1 MTLYF
6 DKYYS
11 FLLLFVIIGLS
22 LCNFLLIHKYNIFV
36 GDDGVLATIFSGK
49 YYDNKLFSIIC
60 PEIDFH
66 KLYYIVVGYAYFL
79 YFDLINNI
87 INYFN
92 LEFRWINSGSLIL
105 FFLSIFFFYKTFNSK
120 KKFFL
125 IIILLTLEPFLVLS
139 HSIRH
144 DILIFLGN
152 AILLYCLSL
161 NDSKRKNLLEIFSIV
176 LLTVHPG
183 GLPLLIAYFIYHLIL
198 SNNLKIIY
206 LSLSCVFII
215 LLSSHMKGIL
225 NLETVSYIL
234 SNPASS
240 LISINNIFFDLFDY
254 FYNAKYKR
262 HLIEILLPLLYLI
275 TIYDFNKFSKKLK
288 ILFFFPFIYLI
299 GYIII
304 LGYFNI
310 SYLKFFYFFFLVYL
324 SLYFLEIKNKFNQL
338 LLYAS
343 SSIYLIVFFGIFV
356 VFINHNP
363 WKYAEKN
370 ISSIL
375 ENIESNKLI
384 SAPLYFSYLAPK
396 INNEYLPIS
405 QLDAPGTDKCFNK
418 YQSQNN
424 KLDYVFVDTRSLND
438 TFYGTKIK
446 NYLNDY
452 TIVESIYIGRLG
464 TLSLDKNGYLYFYKL
479 N

>member
-1 MTLYF
+1 ELNATVIIEKKQFMINKTQQLLTLYF

-120 KKFFL
+120 NKFFL
-125 IIILLTLEPFLVLS
+125 IIIILTLEPFLVLS

-161 NDSKRKNLLEIFSIV
+161 KDSKRKNLLEIFSIV

-206 LSLSCVFII
+206 LSLSCFFII
-215 LLSSHMKGIL
+215 LLSSYMKGIL
-225 NLETVSYIL
+225 NLETVNYIL

-310 SYLKFFYFFFLVYL
+310 SYLK
-324 SLYFLEIKNKFNQL
+324 
-338 LLYAS
+338 
-343 SSIYLIVFFGIFV
+343 
-356 VFINHNP
+356 
-363 WKYAEKN
+363 
-370 ISSIL
+370 
-375 ENIESNKLI
+375 
-384 SAPLYFSYLAPK
+384 
-396 INNEYLPIS
+396 
-405 QLDAPGTDKCFNK
+405 
-418 YQSQNN
+418 
-424 KLDYVFVDTRSLND
+424 
-438 TFYGTKIK
+438 
-446 NYLNDY
+446 
-452 TIVESIYIGRLG
+452 
-464 TLSLDKNGYLYFYKL
+464 
-479 N
+479 